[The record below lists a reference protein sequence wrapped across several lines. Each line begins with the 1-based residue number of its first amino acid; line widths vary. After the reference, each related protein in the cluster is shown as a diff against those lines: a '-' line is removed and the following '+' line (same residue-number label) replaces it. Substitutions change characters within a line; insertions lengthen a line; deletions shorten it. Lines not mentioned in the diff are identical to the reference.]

1 MPTPNT
7 ADAMKRHKAGKA
19 GFTDKAHLKAKGLI
33 PRADGTKKV
42 SPKYEK
48 KGDIVITLK
57 GKEVSRHTS
66 ERDARSAWHK
76 LRKKHGNDVKVKK
89 EETEL
94 EVSNLVE
101 THSGVAPVLRAYYTR
116 DYVGNVKIDFEH
128 DDWKWMSRDEML
140 QYPLAPGVLDI
151 YDGVI
156 SNV

>member
-1 MPTPNT
+1 MIKGAFVVILDATDRALLLLRPSWINWGANQWGFPGGKLEGGETPLQAAVRET
-7 ADAMKRHKAGKA
+7 
-19 GFTDKAHLKAKGLI
+19 
-33 PRADGTKKV
+33 
-42 SPKYEK
+42 
-48 KGDIVITLK
+48 
-57 GKEVSRHTS
+57 
-66 ERDARSAWHK
+66 
-76 LRKKHGNDVKVKK
+76 K

>member
-1 MPTPNT
+1 MIKGAFVVILDATDRALLLLRPSWINWGANQWGFPGGKLEGGETPLQAAVRET
-7 ADAMKRHKAGKA
+7 
-19 GFTDKAHLKAKGLI
+19 
-33 PRADGTKKV
+33 
-42 SPKYEK
+42 
-48 KGDIVITLK
+48 
-57 GKEVSRHTS
+57 
-66 ERDARSAWHK
+66 
-76 LRKKHGNDVKVKK
+76 K

-156 SNV
+156 NNV

>member
-1 MPTPNT
+1 MIKIKIRKPKMIKGAFVVILDATDRALLLLRPSWINWGANQWGFPGGKLEGGETPLQAAVRET
-7 ADAMKRHKAGKA
+7 
-19 GFTDKAHLKAKGLI
+19 
-33 PRADGTKKV
+33 
-42 SPKYEK
+42 
-48 KGDIVITLK
+48 
-57 GKEVSRHTS
+57 
-66 ERDARSAWHK
+66 
-76 LRKKHGNDVKVKK
+76 K

>member
-1 MPTPNT
+1 MIKIKIRKPKMIKGAFVVILDATDRALLLLRPSWINWGANQWGFPGGKLEGGETPLQAAVRET
-7 ADAMKRHKAGKA
+7 
-19 GFTDKAHLKAKGLI
+19 
-33 PRADGTKKV
+33 
-42 SPKYEK
+42 
-48 KGDIVITLK
+48 
-57 GKEVSRHTS
+57 
-66 ERDARSAWHK
+66 
-76 LRKKHGNDVKVKK
+76 K

-94 EVSNLVE
+94 EVFNLVE

>member
-1 MPTPNT
+1 MIKIKIRKPKMIKGAFVVILDATDRALLLLRPSWINWGANQWGFPGGKLEDGETPLQAAVRET
-7 ADAMKRHKAGKA
+7 
-19 GFTDKAHLKAKGLI
+19 
-33 PRADGTKKV
+33 
-42 SPKYEK
+42 
-48 KGDIVITLK
+48 
-57 GKEVSRHTS
+57 
-66 ERDARSAWHK
+66 
-76 LRKKHGNDVKVKK
+76 K

-101 THSGVAPVLRAYYTR
+101 THPGVAPVLRAYYTR

-151 YDGVI
+151 YDGAI

>member
-1 MPTPNT
+1 MIKIKIRKPKMIRGAFVVILDATDRALLLLRPSWINWGANQWGFPGGKLEGGETPLQAAVRET
-7 ADAMKRHKAGKA
+7 
-19 GFTDKAHLKAKGLI
+19 
-33 PRADGTKKV
+33 
-42 SPKYEK
+42 
-48 KGDIVITLK
+48 
-57 GKEVSRHTS
+57 
-66 ERDARSAWHK
+66 
-76 LRKKHGNDVKVKK
+76 K